1 MYHPGWISREAVAR
15 SVLKFNVCL
24 VTDEQELDQ
33 FLGKLISKVSR
44 TAGSIIRS
52 PAGKALCGILKGAA
66 KKALPIAGRV
76 GGNSFR
82 GPGGRRH
89 RREARLGCRQNFWP
103 RARRDERRRPGIRS
117 RASFSRLAASAAQKA
132 AAARSA
138 VAAAARRHAP
148 GLLSPSVGGTLSTA
162 YNLLCCSALGSSGSP
177 RTQDHRARRLRP
189 EPLKRKENARHR
201 FNTRR
206 GQNQLVSKRQSRRA
220 SGTTSSRS
228 RKWTSK
234 LAARSARS
242 RRQNS
247 LRDCLQSRARKNL
260 INFSGNW

>member
-1 MYHPGWISREAVAR
+1 MGYSRAPR
-15 SVLKFNVCL
+15 RRLC
-24 VTDEQELDQ
+24 Q
-33 FLGKLISKVSR
+33 
-44 TAGSIIRS
+44 S
-52 PAGKALCGILKGAA
+52 PAGW
-66 KKALPIAGRV
+66 V
-76 GGNSFR
+76 ETFR

-117 RASFSRLAASAAQKA
+117 RASFRSSRRFGSPKSCSGSLGSGCRRTAACAWLALAQRGRNSKHGVWRRSGALGVVGFAAD
-132 AAARSA
+132 ARS
-138 VAAAARRHAP
+138 
-148 GLLSPSVGGTLSTA
+148 S
-162 YNLLCCSALGSSGSP
+162 CSAPEGE
-177 RTQDHRARRLRP
+177 P

-220 SGTTSSRS
+220 LSTTSSRS